1 MMIKQ
6 FCSRHPRLAEIV
18 RFLIIGG
25 GATLLDMLAM
35 SVVLYAWQPALY
47 PHFYQVFYG
56 GWEPST
62 AATVVGTGVGFIV
75 GLIFNYVFSVL
86 FVFQEKG
93 KSRSVK
99 GFLLFSILSL
109 IGLGIHLLGMYLGY
123 SCWHLNEWL
132 VKIILTMVV
141 LVYNY
146 LTRKI
151 FVFRPQSAK
160 EGVSDEK

>member
-6 FCSRHPRLAEIV
+6 FFTKYPRLAEII

-25 GATLLDMLAM
+25 GATLIDMLIM
-35 SVVLYAWQPALY
+35 GVVLYAWEPSLY

-56 GWEPST
+56 GGEPST
-62 AATVVGTGVGFIV
+62 AATVVGTGVGFV
-75 GLIFNYVFSVL
+75 AGLIFNYVFSVL

-93 KSRSVK
+93 QSRSVK
-99 GFLLFSILSL
+99 GFMLFSILSL

-123 SCWHLNEWL
+123 SCWHFNEWL
-132 VKIILTMVV
+132 VKIILTIVV

-146 LTRKI
+146 VTRKI
-151 FVFRPQSAK
+151 FVFRPQSPK
-160 EGVSDEK
+160 EGVNDEK